1 MARRRAAALAVGR
14 GCAARAARVGEAALP
29 SAESG
34 RGSARVGSP
43 LDSLALSCEWS
54 LQLPPGEWLRAGE
67 QEGGEQEGEAPTLP
81 EPSVEL

>member
-1 MARRRAAALAVGR
+1 M
-14 GCAARAARVGEAALP
+14 
-29 SAESG
+29 
-34 RGSARVGSP
+34 VGSP

-54 LQLPPGEWLRAGE
+54 LQLPPEEWLRAGE